1 MFQHLRK
8 LLGRDAASAPA
19 GEREP
24 QLVDR
29 LSPPFLAPVLLE
41 RFLQPRALE
50 RAVRGWPDELATPAV
65 RLLVSQGHIAEA
77 SPAESFAVLCTVPKL
92 QGLLRT
98 HSLHVSGNKDTLVRR
113 LLDAGV
119 APPASRPVYACT
131 SAGRKLAL
139 ARQVE
144 REAALQAAASE
155 ALALLQAHRV
165 ADASRVVRQVRERW
179 PAFDDVAA
187 HFNPLAINVDTA
199 SDGVVEAALVA
210 TPGILGSVSPEDLQ
224 RLRLAVAIWH
234 LGLPQP
240 GMDMAL
246 AGYTGSGRF
255 EARRACHLLLF
266 FAINSARVRRAAG
279 LGCRKAVV
287 SFVTPCPSCAALDGK
302 TYRIGALPE
311 LPNPGCQG
319 NGCTFLVRPE
329 IPGMA

>member
-8 LLGRDAASAPA
+8 LLGRDAAPVPA
-19 GEREP
+19 DKREP

-29 LSPPFLAPVLLE
+29 LSPAFLAPVLLE
-41 RFLQPRALE
+41 RFLRPRPVD
-50 RAVRGWPDELATPAV
+50 RAVRGWPDELAMPVV
-65 RLLVSQGHIAEA
+65 RLLVSQGHIAQT

-92 QGLLRT
+92 QALLRT
-98 HSLHVSGNKDTLVRR
+98 HSLPVSGNKDTLIRR

-119 APPASRPVYACT
+119 TPPASRPVYACT
-131 SAGRKLAL
+131 SAGRELAL

-155 ALALLQAHRV
+155 ALALLQARRV

-179 PAFDDVAA
+179 STFDDVAVN
-187 HFNPLAINVDTA
+187 FNPVAINVDTA

-210 TPGILGSVSPEDLQ
+210 TPGILGGVTSEDLQ

-234 LGLPQP
+234 LGLSQP

-255 EARRACHLLLF
+255 DTRRACQLLLF
-266 FAINSARVRRAAG
+266 FAINATQVRRV
-279 LGCRKAVV
+279 AVV
-287 SFVTPCPSCAALDGK
+287 GCLDAAVSFTTPCPSCAALDGK

-319 NGCTFLVRPE
+319 DGCTFVVRPRF
-329 IPGMA
+329 PGTD

>member
-8 LLGRDAASAPA
+8 LLGRDAASAPV

-29 LSPPFLAPVLLE
+29 LSPAFLAPVLLE
-41 RFLQPRALE
+41 RFLRPRPMD
-50 RAVRGWPDELATPAV
+50 RAVRGWSDELAMPVV
-65 RLLVSQGHIAEA
+65 RLLVSQGHIAET
-77 SPAESFAVLCTVPKL
+77 SPTESFAVLCTVPKL

-98 HSLHVSGNKDTLVRR
+98 HSLPVSGNKDTLIRR

-131 SAGRKLAL
+131 SAGRELVL

-155 ALALLQAHRV
+155 ALALLQARRV
-165 ADASRVVRQVRERW
+165 SDASRVARQVRERW

-187 HFNPLAINVDTA
+187 HFNPLAIEGDNA
-199 SDGVVEAALVA
+199 SGGVIEAVLAA
-210 TPGILGSVSPEDLQ
+210 EPGILGGVRHADLQ
-224 RLRLAVAIWH
+224 RLRLAVAVGYI
-234 LGLPQP
+234 GLSHP
-240 GMDMAL
+240 GADLAL
-246 AGYTGSGRF
+246 AGYTGCGRF
-255 EARRACHLLLF
+255 DAPRACQLLLLC
-266 FAINSARVRRAAG
+266 AITTAQVRRAAG
-279 LGCRKAVV
+279 LGCRKATV
-287 SFVTPCPSCAALDGK
+287 SFVTPCASCAALDGK

-319 NGCTFLVRPE
+319 DGCMFVVRPQ
-329 IPGMA
+329 IPGLD

>member
-8 LLGRDAASAPA
+8 LLGRDATPAP
-19 GEREP
+19 GGRREP

-29 LSPPFLAPVLLE
+29 LSPAFLAPVLLE
-41 RFLQPRALE
+41 RFLRPRALD
-50 RAVRGWPDELATPAV
+50 RAVRGWPDEMAMPVV
-65 RLLVSQGHIAEA
+65 RLLVSQGHVAEA

-98 HSLHVSGNKDTLVRR
+98 HSLPVSGNKDTLIHR

-119 APPASRPVYACT
+119 LPPASRPVYACT
-131 SAGRKLAL
+131 GAGRELAL

-179 PAFDDVAA
+179 PAFDDIALN
-187 HFNPLAINVDTA
+187 FNPLAISGDTG
-199 SDGVVEAALVA
+199 SDGVVETALVA
-210 TPGILGSVSPEDLQ
+210 APGILGSVSPEDLQ

-234 LGLPQP
+234 LGLPRP
-240 GMDMAL
+240 GMSTAL
-246 AGYTGSGRF
+246 AGFTGSGRF
-255 EARRACHLLLF
+255 DAQRACQLLLF
-266 FAINSARVRRAAG
+266 FAKNSAQVRRLTR
-279 LGCRKAVV
+279 LGCSAAHV
-287 SFVTPCPSCAALDGK
+287 SFVTPCPSCAALERK
-302 TYRIGALPE
+302 SYRIGALPE

-319 NGCTFLVRPE
+319 DGCSFIVRPKVL
-329 IPGMA
+329 GMD